1 MKNYEIENHLD
12 LLFSRAL
19 SKCGNLDEAEEL
31 MQETVLCALV
41 YLAKGKKIDD
51 LRAFLLTV
59 MNRRYN
65 DMLRKRYR
73 HPVVRL
79 GDDFDIIDDEDVF
92 EKVFA
97 SEEAEIVRREIAYL
111 KYIYREVI
119 VLHYMEG
126 KSIPEIAAAL
136 GIPEGTVKTRLSSGR
151 ARVKKGMEEMKNYE
165 NQSFKPVTLWLSFS
179 GNNGVNGE
187 PYSLINGDL
196 IAQNLLWLA
205 YPKPASASELARGI
219 GIPMAYIEPIL
230 KKLYDGELM
239 RKIGDKYYT
248 DFIISTLE
256 DKEKYIPAQKELVRE
271 KFEAFWNAIE
281 AGFCEVRGKEW
292 YLRGTEGQKNALD
305 MYFAF
310 NCLDYG
316 IYNTFNEIYG
326 ATQIFPNRPNG
337 GRWNAFG
344 TVHFED
350 FDYKKHM
357 ELMKHQYSGE
367 RCGWRDDYLGSGS
380 VVLRIYG
387 AEGFPNYLY
396 NKPHPDFKIKGDF
409 DTALTELLYIIEKG
423 IEPKE
428 VALDTEVLK
437 AVPHFAKCKI
447 LRMEEGKPRV
457 DIPVLSLAEWREL
470 KRILEQAREKMQ
482 KDLLEILREYYKD
495 KKQEIPPHIESV
507 PLQKQ
512 YLNAGGAFLFAT
524 IREAIK
530 RGKLYDGD
538 YDNDDP
544 CVHQAP
550 PPMVLIIDK

>member
-12 LLFSRAL
+12 FLFFRAL
-19 SKCGNLDEAEEL
+19 LKCGNLDEAEEL
-31 MQETVLCALV
+31 MQETVLSALV
-41 YLAKGKKIDD
+41 YLAKGKEIDD

-59 MNRRYN
+59 MNRRYS
-65 DMLRKRYR
+65 DMLRRKYR
-73 HPVVRL
+73 LSVVRL
-79 GDDFDIIDDEDVF
+79 GDDFDIIDEDDAL
-92 EKVFA
+92 EAIFA
-97 SEEAEIVRREIAYL
+97 SEEAESVRREIAYL
-111 KYIYREVI
+111 KRIYREVI

-126 KSIPEIAAAL
+126 KSIHEIAALL
-136 GIPEGTVKTRLSSGR
+136 GIPEGTVKTRLMGGR
-151 ARVKKGMEEMKNYE
+151 ERVKKGMEEMKNYE

-187 PYSLINGDL
+187 PFSLINGDL

-205 YPKPASASELARGI
+205 YPKPASADELSRGI

-248 DFIISTLE
+248 DFIISTLG
-256 DKEKYIPAQKELVRE
+256 DKEKYIYAQKALVRE
-271 KFEAFWNAIE
+271 KFASFWGAIE
-281 AGFCEVRGKEW
+281 AGLCEVREKDL
-292 YLRGTEGQKNALD
+292 YLRGSEGQKNAME

-316 IYNTFNEIYG
+316 IYNTFNDIYG

-350 FDYKKHM
+350 FDYRKHM
-357 ELMKHQYSGE
+357 ELMMHQYSGE

-396 NKPHPDFKIKGDF
+396 NKPQSDFNIKGDF
-409 DTALTELLYIIEKG
+409 DTALAELLYIIEKG
-423 IEPKE
+423 MDPKE

-437 AVPHFAKCKI
+437 AIPHFVKCKI
-447 LRMEEGKPRV
+447 LRMEDGRPAV
-457 DIPVLSLAEWREL
+457 DIPVISLAEWKEL
-470 KRILEQAREKMQ
+470 KRLLEKTRAQMQ
-482 KDLLEILREYYKD
+482 IDLLDILREYYKD
-495 KKQEIPPHIESV
+495 KKQEIPPHIKSV

-524 IREAIK
+524 IREAIA
-530 RGKLYDGD
+530 RGKLHNGD

-550 PPMVLIIDK
+550 PPMVLIVDK

>member
-1 MKNYEIENHLD
+1 MKNCGIEKYLD
-12 LLFSRAL
+12 LLFSRAIL
-19 SKCGNLDEAEEL
+19 KCGNLDEAEEL
-31 MQETVLCALV
+31 VQETALSALV
-41 YLAKGKKIDD
+41 HLSKGKKIDD
-51 LRAFLLTV
+51 MRAFLLSV
-59 MNRRYN
+59 MGRRYN

-73 HPVVRL
+73 HPIVRL

-92 EKVFA
+92 EAVFE
-97 SEEAEIVRREIAYL
+97 SDEAECVRREIAYL
-111 KYIYREVI
+111 KNIYREAV

-126 KSIPEIAAAL
+126 KSVSQIAAFL
-136 GIPEGTVKTRLSSGR
+136 GVPEGTVKTRLMGGR
-151 ARVKKGMEEMKNYE
+151 ERVKKGMENMKNYE
-165 NQSFKPVTLWLSFS
+165 KQSFKPITLWLSYS
-179 GNNGVNGE
+179 GNFGVNGE
-187 PYSLINGDL
+187 PWSLIKDDL

-205 YPKPASASELARGI
+205 YPKPAGADELARGI

-271 KFEAFWNAIE
+271 KFDCFWNAIE
-281 AGFCEVRGKEW
+281 SGLCKVREKEW
-292 YLRGTEGQKNALD
+292 YLRGTEGQKNAME

-316 IYNTFNEIYG
+316 IYNTFCKIYE
-326 ATQIFPNRPNG
+326 ATQTFPNRPNG
-337 GRWNAFG
+337 GCWIAFG

-350 FDYKKHM
+350 FYYRKHM
-357 ELMKHQYSGE
+357 ELMMHEYSGE
-367 RCGWRDDYLGSGS
+367 RCGWRDDYLGAGS
-380 VVLRIYG
+380 VALRIYG

-409 DTALTELLYIIEKG
+409 DTALAELLYIIEKG
-423 IEPKE
+423 IDPKE
-428 VALDTEVLK
+428 VALDTEILK
-437 AVPHFAKCKI
+437 AIPHFAKCKI
-447 LRMEEGKPRV
+447 LRMEEGKPQV
-457 DIPVLSLAEWREL
+457 DIPVLSLAEWKEL
-470 KRILEQAREKMQ
+470 KHILENARSQME
-482 KDLLEILREYYKD
+482 KDLFEVLREYYKD
-495 KKQEIPPHIESV
+495 KKQEIPSHIKSI

-524 IREAIK
+524 VREAIA